1 MIRNEKNQVAIA
13 YRQPIP
19 HVLKVSGTT
28 YFFDVKRA
36 VSMAWINDE
45 HVGQV
50 LSITKRCCGGQQNI
64 AYREATQS
72 QVNVWS
78 GKER

>member
-1 MIRNEKNQVAIA
+1 MIRNEQNQGAIA
-13 YRQPIP
+13 YHQPIP
-19 HVLKVSGTT
+19 HYIKVEGTT
-28 YFFDVKRA
+28 YIFSVKRA

-45 HVGQV
+45 HIAKV
-50 LSITKRCCGGQQNI
+50 LSITKRCCGGHMNT